1 MSNVASETL
10 ETKQKIGAQTR
21 PNGAAAAATAAAAG
35 TASPAAAT
43 GAASL
48 QNVPFA
54 TPKHHGAEGRTS
66 PRSAPKKVSNVAS
79 ETLETEQ
86 KIGAQ
91 IRPNGAAAA
100 IAAAAATAA
109 AAAGAAS
116 PAAATGAAGLQNVPF
131 ATPKHHG
138 PEGRTSPRSCTQKV
152 SNVASETLETEQK
165 IGTQTRP
172 NGAAAAATAAA
183 AGAASPAA
191 ATGAASLQNVPF
203 ATPKHHGPE
212 GRTSPRS

>member
-1 MSNVASETL
+1 M
-10 ETKQKIGAQTR
+10 
-21 PNGAAAAATAAAAG
+21 
-35 TASPAAAT
+35 
-43 GAASL
+43 
-48 QNVPFA
+48 
-54 TPKHHGAEGRTS
+54 
-66 PRSAPKKVSNVAS
+66 SNVAS

-91 IRPNGAAAA
+91 TRPNE
-100 IAAAAATAA
+100 
-109 AAAGAAS
+109 
-116 PAAATGAAGLQNVPF
+116 LF

-138 PEGRTSPRSCTQKV
+138 PEGRTSPRSAPKKV

-191 ATGAASLQNVPF
+191 ATGAAGLQNVPF

-212 GRTSPRS
+212 GRTSPRSAPKKCLTLLLKP

>member
-1 MSNVASETL
+1 M
-10 ETKQKIGAQTR
+10 
-21 PNGAAAAATAAAAG
+21 
-35 TASPAAAT
+35 
-43 GAASL
+43 
-48 QNVPFA
+48 
-54 TPKHHGAEGRTS
+54 
-66 PRSAPKKVSNVAS
+66 SNVAS

-86 KIGAQ
+86 KIGVQ
-91 IRPNGAAAA
+91 TRPNDGAAAV
-100 IAAAAATAA
+100 
-109 AAAGAAS
+109 AGGAS
-116 PAAATGAAGLQNVPF
+116 PAAATGTASLQNVPF

-138 PEGRTSPRSCTQKV
+138 PEGRTSPRSAPKKV

-191 ATGAASLQNVPF
+191 ATGAAGLQNVPF

-212 GRTSPRS
+212 GRTSPRSAPKKCLTLLLKP